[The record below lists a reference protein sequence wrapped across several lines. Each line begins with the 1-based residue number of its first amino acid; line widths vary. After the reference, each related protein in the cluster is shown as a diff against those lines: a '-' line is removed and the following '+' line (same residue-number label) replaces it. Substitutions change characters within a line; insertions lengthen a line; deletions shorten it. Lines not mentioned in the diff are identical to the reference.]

1 MRRHLPL
8 TLALALVLATPVQA
22 AEDTIRKGFNV
33 AQGGTLRLDGAV
45 GDIKVVTGGTGVAIE
60 VIRKASGRKGAER
73 LREHRIEFKQSGNDV
88 IIDSDYPSPYKA
100 NRTMTRCAGGLGAAD
115 RSSSYVARVGGFG

>member
-8 TLALALVLATPVQA
+8 TLALATALFITTAATA

-33 AQGGTLRLDGAV
+33 SEGGTLRLDGAV

-60 VIRKASGRKGAER
+60 VIRKASGR
-73 LREHRIEFKQSGNDV
+73 
-88 IIDSDYPSPYKA
+88 
-100 NRTMTRCAGGLGAAD
+100 
-115 RSSSYVARVGGFG
+115 